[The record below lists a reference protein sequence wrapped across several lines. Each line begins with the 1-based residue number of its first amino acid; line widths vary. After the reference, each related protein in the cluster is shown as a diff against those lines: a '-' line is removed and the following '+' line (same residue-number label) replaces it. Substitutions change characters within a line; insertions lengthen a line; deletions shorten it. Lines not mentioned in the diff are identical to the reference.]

1 MTFAAPGMLALGVA
15 WWFALALAALW
26 ERRARRAALAK
37 LGDAELVAQL
47 VASSSPARRRLKRG
61 LVGLAGALL
70 AVVAARPQMVATTEV
85 ALRGLDVV
93 VALDVSTSMLVGDA
107 PGQPGDAERE
117 PTRLALA
124 RALASALLEEL
135 PEDRFGPV
143 VFAGAA
149 VHFPLTADREVARQ
163 FLHDIGPA
171 DLPRGSDVA
180 EALRVARCLLHRELY
195 AKLGCTV
202 VLGRAGDGGRPRDGT
217 DAAGDAASEELVELE
232 ERARAI
238 VLFTDG
244 GDDLAE
250 AIAGARAER
259 DARVPLVVVGL
270 GSSAGGQVFDIDD
283 EGRRVGAKRDAS
295 GAPVV
300 SRRNDAPLRALVEAA
315 GGSSRY
321 VVASADAD
329 VGPILAA
336 LRELGRG
343 LTAKKAR
350 QRQDLSHPFALA
362 AILILLCEAAIG
374 TRRRR

>member
-1 MTFAAPGMLALGVA
+1 MTFAAPELLVLAFA
-15 WWFALALAALW
+15 WLVALALAGW
-26 ERRARRAALAK
+26 WQRRARRRALAK
-37 LGDAELVAQL
+37 LGDPELVAQL
-47 VASSSPARRRLKRG
+47 AASSSPARRLLKRA
-61 LVGLAGALL
+61 LLGLAGVAL
-70 AVVAARPQMVATTEV
+70 VIVAARPQVVSTTEI

-93 VALDVSTSMLVGDA
+93 LAIDVSTSMLVDDA
-107 PGQPGDAERE
+107 PGPPGTERA

-124 RALASALLEEL
+124 RTIASALLEEL

-195 AKLGCTV
+195 AKLGCTA
-202 VLGRAGDGGRPRDGT
+202 VLGRAGDGGRPRE
-217 DAAGDAASEELVELE
+217 GDAAEKPPGEELIEHQ

-250 AIAGARAER
+250 AIASARNER

-270 GSSAGGQVFDIDD
+270 GSSAGGQVFDIDE
-283 EGRRVGAKRDAS
+283 EGRKVGARRDAS

-315 GGSSRY
+315 GQPSRY
-321 VVASADAD
+321 VVAPANGDP
-329 VGPILAA
+329 GPILVA

-350 QRQDLSHPFALA
+350 QRQDVSHLFALA
-362 AILILLCEAAIG
+362 AILLLLVEAALG

>member
-1 MTFAAPGMLALGVA
+1 MTFAAPEWL
-15 WWFALALAALW
+15 ALALVWILALILAGLW
-26 ERRARRAALAK
+26 QRRARRRALAS

-47 VASSSPARRRLKRG
+47 VASSSPARRLLKRALLG
-61 LVGLAGALL
+61 AAGVAL
-70 AVVAARPQMVATTEV
+70 AVVAARPQVVSTTEI

-93 VALDVSTSMLVGDA
+93 LAIDVSTSMLVDDV
-107 PGQPGDAERE
+107 PGPPGAERA

-124 RALASALLEEL
+124 RTIASALLEEL

-195 AKLGCTV
+195 AKLGCTA
-202 VLGRAGDGGRPRDGT
+202 VLGRAGDGGRPRE
-217 DAAGDAASEELVELE
+217 GDAAEHAPGEELIEHQ

-250 AIAGARAER
+250 AIASTRGER

-270 GSSAGGQVFDIDD
+270 GSSAGGQVFDIDE
-283 EGRRVGAKRDAS
+283 EGRKIGARRDTS

-315 GGSSRY
+315 GQPSRY
-321 VVASADAD
+321 VVAPANGDA
-329 VGPILAA
+329 GPLLVA

-350 QRQDLSHPFALA
+350 QRQDVSHPFALA
-362 AILILLCEAAIG
+362 AILLLLVEAALG

>member
-1 MTFAAPGMLALGVA
+1 MTFAAPHLLGLALA
-15 WWFALALAALW
+15 WLLALALAELW
-26 ERRARRAALAK
+26 QRRARRRALAK

-47 VASSSPARRRLKRG
+47 TASSSPGRRLLKRG
-61 LVGLAGALL
+61 LLGAAGVALV
-70 AVVAARPQMVATTEV
+70 VVAARPQVVSTTEI

-93 VALDVSTSMLVGDA
+93 LAIDVSTSMLVEDV
-107 PGQPGDAERE
+107 PGPPGAERA
-117 PTRLALA
+117 PSRLALA
-124 RALASALLEEL
+124 RTIASSLLEAL

-149 VHFPLTADREVARQ
+149 VHFPLTADREVAGK

-180 EALRVARCLLHRELY
+180 EALRVARCLLYRELY
-195 AKLGCTV
+195 AKLGCTA
-202 VLGRAGDGGRPRDGT
+202 VLGRAGDGGRPREGEAT
-217 DAAGDAASEELVELE
+217 DRAPGEELVELQ

-250 AIAGARAER
+250 AIASARSER

-270 GSSAGGQVFDIDD
+270 GSSAGGQVFDIDE

-300 SRRNDAPLRALVEAA
+300 SRRSDAALRALVAAA
-315 GGSSRY
+315 GPPSRY
-321 VVASADAD
+321 VIAAANGDA
-329 VGPILAA
+329 GPILSA

-343 LTAKKAR
+343 LTAKKTR
-350 QRQDLSHPFALA
+350 QRQDVSHPFALA
-362 AILILLCEAAIG
+362 AILLLLMEAALG